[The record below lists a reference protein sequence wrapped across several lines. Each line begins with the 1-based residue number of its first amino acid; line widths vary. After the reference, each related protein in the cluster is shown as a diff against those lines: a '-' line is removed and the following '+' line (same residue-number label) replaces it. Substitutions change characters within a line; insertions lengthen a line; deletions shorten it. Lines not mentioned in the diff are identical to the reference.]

1 MIRYSTE
8 LLIVHL
14 GAGEIAAAMGGSGA
28 HRCRKLG
35 LHLNPLVYANLSEQA
50 WGTQRHPK
58 GVSHLQTS
66 LNLRK
71 LQEIVKDREAWHA
84 AVQGVAK
91 NWTRLSD

>member
-1 MIRYSTE
+1 MIRYSAE

-58 GVSHLQTS
+58 GVSHMQTS
-66 LNLRK
+66 CS
-71 LQEIVKDREAWHA
+71 
-84 AVQGVAK
+84 
-91 NWTRLSD
+91 RLYIRVVTLPQDGSGQ